1 MLVLVGLG
9 NPGSKYLKTR
19 HNAGFLVLD
28 ELARSY
34 KVLSTYEKYQSYC
47 ADIKIRR
54 HGALLIKP
62 QTYMNLSGEAVKSAV
77 FSNKIEELNKNL
89 IVIHDDVDLEFGKL
103 RVKNK
108 GGDGGH
114 NGIKSIISSLSTD
127 SFVRIKIGIG
137 RPINSFQT
145 ADYVLDEFTE
155 TELKFLLEDIL
166 KKIKAFIDQYLELG
180 YEKAKSLCE
189 I

>member
-28 ELARSY
+28 ELARVY
-34 KVLSTYEKYQSYC
+34 KILSIYEKYQSYC
-47 ADIKIRR
+47 GEIKIRR
-54 HGALLIKP
+54 HNVLLIKP
-62 QTYMNLSGEAVKSAV
+62 QTYMNLSGDAVKSVV
-77 FSNKIEELNKNL
+77 FTNKVEELNKNL

-108 GGDGGH
+108 GGDAGH
-114 NGIKSIISSLSTD
+114 NGIKSIISKLGTD
-127 SFVRIKIGIG
+127 SFIRIKIGVG
-137 RPINSFQT
+137 RPVNSFQT
-145 ADYVLDEFTE
+145 ADYVLDEFSE
-155 TELKFLLEDIL
+155 SELKHLLENIS
-166 KKIKAFIDQYLELG
+166 KTIKSFIDQYLELG
-180 YEKAKSLCE
+180 YEKAKSICE

>member
-1 MLVLVGLG
+1 MLVLAGLG
-9 NPGSKYLKTR
+9 NPGTKYLKTR

-28 ELARSY
+28 ELARFY
-34 KVLSTYEKYQSYC
+34 KVLSIYEKYQSYC
-47 ADIKIRR
+47 ADVKIRR
-54 HGALLIKP
+54 HTALLIKP

-77 FSNKIEELNKNL
+77 FSNKIEEINKNL

-114 NGIKSIISSLSTD
+114 NGIKSIIAELNTD
-127 SFVRIKIGIG
+127 SFLRIKIGIG
-137 RPINSFQT
+137 RPLNSFQT
-145 ADYVLDEFTE
+145 ADYVLDAFSDDEF
-155 TELKFLLEDIL
+155 KFLTENLS
-166 KKIKAFIDQYLELG
+166 KNIKSFIDQYLELG